1 MKAAVLNYTG
11 TVGKTTIAAHMLAP
25 RMNAPVIA
33 VESINETASTS
44 GVTVDKI
51 RGDRFKEIFK
61 KMMDVPDAV
70 IDIGASNIEDFLTGM
85 TKFEDS
91 HLEIDYYLIP
101 VTSGTKEQRET
112 MNIIDVLSEFG
123 ISADRIR
130 VIFNRVES
138 DAEEEFAP
146 IFSYAKKTGKC
157 TVNPAASIFENEL
170 FDMLAIKKMTV
181 SALVADGTDYRAKI
195 REETDAKL
203 RGQYQDM
210 HIMKSLAKSVNRNLD
225 EVYAVTFQ

>member
-1 MKAAVLNYTG
+1 
-11 TVGKTTIAAHMLAP
+11 MLAP

-33 VESINETASTS
+33 IESINETAATA
-44 GVTVDKI
+44 GVEVDKI
-51 RGDRFKEIFK
+51 RGDKFKEIFK
-61 KMMDVPDAV
+61 KMMEVPDAV
-70 IDIGASNIEDFLTGM
+70 IDIGASNVEDFLTGM

-91 HLEIDYYLIP
+91 HLEIDYYIVP

-123 ISADRIR
+123 IPADRIR

-146 IFSYAKKTGKC
+146 IFTYAKKTGKC

-170 FDMLAIKKMTV
+170 FDLLAIKKMTV
-181 SALVADGTDYRAKI
+181 SALLADDTDYRAKN
-195 REETDAKL
+195 REEKDTKL
-203 RGQYQDM
+203 RSQYQDM

-225 EVYAVTFQ
+225 EVFAATFQ

>member
-1 MKAAVLNYTG
+1 
-11 TVGKTTIAAHMLAP
+11 
-25 RMNAPVIA
+25 
-33 VESINETASTS
+33 
-44 GVTVDKI
+44 
-51 RGDRFKEIFK
+51 
-61 KMMDVPDAV
+61 
-70 IDIGASNIEDFLTGM
+70 M

-91 HLEIDYYLIP
+91 HLEIDYYIVP

-123 ISADRIR
+123 IPADRIR

-146 IFSYAKKTGKC
+146 IFTYAKKTGKC

-170 FDMLAIKKMTV
+170 FDLLAIKKMTV
-181 SALVADGTDYRAKI
+181 SALLADDTDYRAKN
-195 REETDAKL
+195 REEKDTKL
-203 RGQYQDM
+203 RSQYQDM

-225 EVYAVTFQ
+225 EVFAATFQ

>member
-33 VESINETASTS
+33 IESINETASTA
-44 GVTVDKI
+44 GVEVDKI
-51 RGDRFKEIFK
+51 RGDKFKEIFK
-61 KMMDVPDAV
+61 KMMEVPDAI
-70 IDIGASNIEDFLTGM
+70 IDIGASNVEDFLTGM

-91 HLEIDYYLIP
+91 HLEIDYYIVP

-123 ISADRIR
+123 IPADRIR
-130 VIFNRVES
+130 VIFNRVDS
-138 DAEEEFAP
+138 DAAEEFAP
-146 IFSYAKKTGKC
+146 IFNYAKKTGKC
-157 TVNPAASIFENEL
+157 TVNPDAAIFENEL

-181 SALVADGTDYRAKI
+181 SALMADDTDYRAKS
-195 REETDAKL
+195 REEKDAKL
-203 RGQYQDM
+203 RSQYQDM
-210 HIMKSLAKSVNRNLD
+210 YIMKSLAKSVNRNLN
-225 EVYAVTFQ
+225 EVFAATFQ